1 MRAAVAFINN
11 LHLAIQYNGVI
22 KEMSELLRILNST
35 NKESKQR
42 QVARMKNQVA
52 YLNQEIQL
60 IEMTL
65 DTEEPR
71 KKQH

>member
-1 MRAAVAFINN
+1 
-11 LHLAIQYNGVI
+11 
-22 KEMSELLRILNST
+22 MSEMLRILNST
-35 NKESKQR
+35 DKESKQR

-60 IEMTL
+60 IEMSL